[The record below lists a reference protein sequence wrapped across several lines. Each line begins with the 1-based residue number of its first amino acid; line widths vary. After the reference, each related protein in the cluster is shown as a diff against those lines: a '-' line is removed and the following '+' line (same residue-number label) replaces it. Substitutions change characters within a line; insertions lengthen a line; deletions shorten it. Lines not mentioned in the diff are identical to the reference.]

1 MVRNVYK
8 CISNVNRVHTTV
20 AIYIHT
26 YIPMP
31 SCMYRHSK
39 RRFPA
44 VFYILR
50 SFLIER
56 HEDNHVTNDRGQ
68 HTHCIWVYVLPL
80 LCIVVSRMVEGHRR
94 HTNWPLAGPMLNHS
108 EDQRTPYQGQ
118 SQQAHRN
125 ISAKEAGLHLRANA
139 MNSTW
144 SAGERHILTCTW
156 ATTAAI
162 PGASFGPA

>member
-1 MVRNVYK
+1 MHFK
-8 CISNVNRVHTTV
+8 CKPRSHNRSH
-20 AIYIHT
+20 IHT
-26 YIPMP
+26 NIYTDAKLHVSSFQTSFP
-31 SCMYRHSK
+31 SR
-39 RRFPA
+39 
-44 VFYILR
+44 VYILR

-56 HEDNHVTNDRGQ
+56 HEDNHVTNDPGQ